1 MTAVAEK
8 FAVRVMVTD
17 AWDQVTLAV
26 DAATGIA
33 ELKRRAL
40 EQALQRRVVADDYI
54 VKFRG
59 AQVLD
64 ETVSLGSLLDFQ
76 LGAAAQNIGHQASM
90 SWVQVLHDDQRGRE
104 VVGEAG

>member
-1 MTAVAEK
+1 VTAVAEK

-17 AWDQVTLAV
+17 AWDQVTMAV
-26 DAATGIA
+26 DAATGVA

-64 ETVSLGSLLDFQ
+64 ETISLGSL
-76 LGAAAQNIGHQASM
+76 GAGPNAPFI
-90 SWVQVLHDDQRGRE
+90 VLPAHRRP
-104 VVGEAG
+104 VR